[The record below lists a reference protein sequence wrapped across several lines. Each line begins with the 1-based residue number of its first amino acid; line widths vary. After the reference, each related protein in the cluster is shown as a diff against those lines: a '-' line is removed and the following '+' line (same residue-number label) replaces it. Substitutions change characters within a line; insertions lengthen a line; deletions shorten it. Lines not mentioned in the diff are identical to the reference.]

1 MIQNQTITE
10 PLIKEVVL
18 DASIS
23 RVWKAITSKD
33 DLSKWSFEMKEFK
46 PEVGFEFQFYGEKDG
61 HKFLHLC
68 KVVEVVKEKKIK
80 WLWTYKDVK
89 GDTFVT
95 FELFPEGEKTRLRL
109 THEGLENL
117 PQDENYAKHN
127 FEAGWNSLLNSS
139 LKNYLKK
146 ENKE

>member
-18 DASIS
+18 DAPIS
-23 RVWKAITSKD
+23 RVWKAITNKD

-46 PEVGFEFQFYGEKDG
+46 PEPGFEFQFYGEKDG
-61 HKFLHLC
+61 VKYLHLC
-68 KVVEVVKEKKIK
+68 RVIEIEKEKKMK
-80 WLWTYKDVK
+80 WLWTYKDTE

-117 PQDENYAKHN
+117 PQDEKYAKHN
-127 FEAGWNSLLNSS
+127 FVAGWESLLNSS
-139 LKNYLKK
+139 LKKFL
-146 ENKE
+146 ENKKSE